1 LSYARVQATI
11 ARRLLMR
18 PTSGCLATHLMRE
31 LGMTT
36 EESGNRVAVIA
47 LSGELDLYTCPE
59 FKDEL
64 LRVIRGGATLVAV
77 DLTQTT
83 FIDST
88 ALGVLI
94 RGVERL
100 KINDGRLVV
109 ACSDPNIVKVFEV
122 TGLDRVF
129 SVVGSREEALAQ
141 ASS

>member
-1 LSYARVQATI
+1 
-11 ARRLLMR
+11 M
-18 PTSGCLATHLMRE
+18 HE
-31 LGMTT
+31 LGMAT
-36 EESGNRVAVIA
+36 ETGENGVAVIA

-59 FKDEL
+59 FKEEL
-64 LRVIRGGATLVAV
+64 LRLIGEGAALVVV

-100 KINDGRLVV
+100 KMNDGRLVV
-109 ACSDPNIVKVFEV
+109 ACADPNIVKVFEV
-122 TGLDRVF
+122 TGLNRF
-129 SVVGSREEALAQ
+129 FTVVGSRDEALAQ

>member
-1 LSYARVQATI
+1 
-11 ARRLLMR
+11 
-18 PTSGCLATHLMRE
+18 MRE

-36 EESGNRVAVIA
+36 EETGNGVAIIA

-59 FKDEL
+59 FKQEL
-64 LRVIRGGATLVAV
+64 LRVIGDTATLVVV

-100 KINDGRLVV
+100 KMNDGRLVV
-109 ACSDPNIVKVFEV
+109 ACADPNIVKVFEV
-122 TGLDRVF
+122 TGLNRVF
-129 SVVGSREEALAQ
+129 SVVGSRDEALAQ
-141 ASS
+141 APS

>member
-1 LSYARVQATI
+1 
-11 ARRLLMR
+11 M
-18 PTSGCLATHLMRE
+18 HE

-36 EESGNRVAVIA
+36 EEAGNGAAVIA

-59 FKDEL
+59 FKEEL
-64 LRVIRGGATLVAV
+64 LRVVGDGATLVVV

-100 KINDGRLVV
+100 KMNHGRLVV
-109 ACSDPNIVKVFEV
+109 ACPDPNIVKVFEV
-122 TGLDRVF
+122 TGLNRVF
-129 SVVGSREEALAQ
+129 LVVGSRDEALVQ
-141 ASS
+141 APS

>member
-1 LSYARVQATI
+1 
-11 ARRLLMR
+11 
-18 PTSGCLATHLMRE
+18 MRE

-36 EESGNRVAVIA
+36 EESENKVAVIA

>member
-1 LSYARVQATI
+1 
-11 ARRLLMR
+11 MR
-18 PTSGCLATHLMRE
+18 PQPRWLATHLMHE
-31 LGMTT
+31 LGMAT
-36 EESGNRVAVIA
+36 ETGENGVAVIA

-59 FKDEL
+59 FKEEL
-64 LRVIRGGATLVAV
+64 LRVIGEGTAHVVV

-100 KINDGRLVV
+100 KMNDGRLVV
-109 ACSDPNIVKVFEV
+109 ACADPNIVKVFEV
-122 TGLDRVF
+122 TGLNRVF
-129 SVVGSREEALAQ
+129 TVVGSRDEALAQ